1 MAKSKGLLR
10 KAFKVYAVL
19 STGYIAYEFIKCRGL
34 GKEDDGRLMEDATCR
49 MSGFVPDADDVIIIQ
64 DNELHVSYNPYIQLL
79 TNSMGSIAC
88 IINGTNE
95 VYVDNRYRNMSVS
108 TQYAILCHE
117 MGHRYHNHASKKGYA
132 MARIK
137 HVMYGQ
143 VLKMELEADAYAASV
158 VGTDAMIT
166 ALQELGS
173 YLHGISKKEINLRI
187 NYLRKE
193 V

>member
-1 MAKSKGLLR
+1 MKKGLLR
-10 KAFKVYAVL
+10 KMLNVYVVL

-34 GKEDDGRLMEDATCR
+34 GKENDMQLMEDATNR
-49 MSGFVPDADDVIIIQ
+49 ISGFVPEADDVVVIN
-64 DNELHVSYNPYIQLL
+64 DNELHVSYNPYMQLF

-95 VYVDNRYRNMSVS
+95 VYVDNRYRNMSAS

-117 MGHRYHNHASKKGYA
+117 MGHRHNNHVANKDYA
-132 MARIK
+132 INRIK
-137 HVMYGQ
+137 HIMHGQ
-143 VLKMELEADAYAASV
+143 VLNMELEADAYAASI

-166 ALQELGS
+166 ALQELAT

-187 NYLRKE
+187 NHLRKE
-193 V
+193 VM